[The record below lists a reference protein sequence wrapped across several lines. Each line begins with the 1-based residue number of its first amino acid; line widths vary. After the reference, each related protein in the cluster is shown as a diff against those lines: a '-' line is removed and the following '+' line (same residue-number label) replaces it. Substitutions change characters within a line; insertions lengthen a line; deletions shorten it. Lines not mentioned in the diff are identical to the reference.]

1 MNIFGVTKMSKTVAT
16 CIAETNLVQG
26 EPQENVFFLT
36 LSRKIEDFPNE
47 FLRTARSTSPIQICA
62 IFSTIGPD
70 NLAAVLNLE
79 LNAELEKIAAACSNQ
94 AVLDFEGFANQV
106 INNLNVKVCNFA
118 ANKGT
123 QFKTSM
129 SMFVIEG
136 DILRVIHVGI
146 TKAVLFRNNR
156 IMLLTEEQT
165 VAHRYVQMGAIQPGE
180 ELTHP
185 ENMNLT
191 QYLGKMPQEGPVNAD
206 KKVHLKLQ
214 DNDEL
219 FLMGVGLSRKLPS
232 QMRNSIIAKP
242 LSTEVKSKEIINAA
256 VSYGLKSGL
265 TLIDIKV
272 ESTFLLPG
280 DAVIN
285 SNLKTEAPVATRP
298 GNAAKEQSNN
308 AFTNFESSDDSSNT
322 INYVPGSATLGLSDM
337 DDDEPIVNEQKEKI
351 KTIIIPIVIFIVCI
365 LLGFGVTFMVF
376 NMKNLIS
383 FTEPT
388 TFLTDS
394 SIGTVLYAASDST
407 PVYSQASLDATVI
420 GTLNRGD
427 VVTLQEVAD
436 NTFSKVVT
444 ANNVTGYVLSAQL
457 LEEDPTYFDETTE
470 MTGDPTPVPTT
481 DTMPTEST
489 THMTTTAVQTDQIW
503 NTKATTTTSSS
514 ETVEPDENKMTP
526 MPTPTDGNGGNG
538 GNEGGNGG
546 NEGGNGGNEGGNG
559 GNEGGNG
566 GNEGGNGGNEG
577 GNGGNEGGNG
587 GNEGGNGGNEGGN
600 GGGNEGGNG
609 GGNEGGNGGG
619 DNGGNA
625 GGDNGGGNEGG
636 GDAQAE

>member
-1 MNIFGVTKMSKTVAT
+1 MSKTVAT

-70 NLAAVLNLE
+70 NLSAVLNLE
-79 LNAELEKIAAACSNQ
+79 LNAELEKIVAACSNQ
-94 AVLDFEGFANQV
+94 AVLDFDGFANQV
-106 INNLNVKVCNFA
+106 INTLNVKVCNFA

-165 VAHRYVQMGAIQPGE
+165 VAHRYVQMGAIQASE

-214 DNDEL
+214 DDDEL

-256 VSYGLKSGL
+256 VSYGLKAGL

-285 SNLKTEAPVATRP
+285 SNLKSDAQVASRP
-298 GNAAKEQSNN
+298 GNASKAQSN
-308 AFTNFESSDDSSNT
+308 AYSNFDSDDDDNSDT
-322 INYVPGSATLGLSDM
+322 INFVPGAAGNGISDVEE
-337 DDDEPIVNEQKEKI
+337 EPIVNEKKEKV
-351 KTIIIPIVIFIVCI
+351 KTVIIPIVIFIVCI
-365 LLGFGVTFMVF
+365 VLGFGVTFMIF
-376 NMKNLIS
+376 NMKNLINFS
-383 FTEPT
+383 ET
-388 TFLTDS
+388 TTSLANANAVGS
-394 SIGTVLYAASDST
+394 VLYASSDGV
-407 PVYSQASLDATVI
+407 PVYSSASLDGTVI
-420 GTLNRGD
+420 AQLRRGD
-427 VVTLQEVAD
+427 VVTLQEKVD
-436 NTFSKVVT
+436 DTFSKIIT
-444 ANNVTGYVLSAQL
+444 ANNVTGYILTAQL
-457 LEEDPTYFDETTE
+457 LDQDPTLNDPTTV
-470 MTGDPTPVPTT
+470 MTGDPTPVPMTT
-481 DTMPTEST
+481 ATETAVSIE
-489 THMTTTAVQTDQIW
+489 TTAVQTDRVYNGGGSTTQ
-503 NTKATTTTSSS
+503 ATTAAPTDTPTPTPDPNSVEPGETEPSPTPTESSADTSATESETESS
-514 ETVEPDENKMTP
+514 ETQSEATD
-526 MPTPTDGNGGNG
+526 PTPAETDPEPADTDPAPAEPTSG
-538 GNEGGNGG
+538 E
-546 NEGGNGGNEGGNG
+546 
-559 GNEGGNG
+559 
-566 GNEGGNGGNEG
+566 
-577 GNGGNEGGNG
+577 
-587 GNEGGNGGNEGGN
+587 
-600 GGGNEGGNG
+600 
-609 GGNEGGNGGG
+609 
-619 DNGGNA
+619 
-625 GGDNGGGNEGG
+625 G
-636 GDAQAE
+636 GDATV

>member
-1 MNIFGVTKMSKTVAT
+1 MSKTVAT

-70 NLAAVLNLE
+70 NLSAVLNLE

-242 LSTEVKSKEIINAA
+242 LTTEVKAKEIINAA

-285 SNLKTEAPVATRP
+285 SNLKTEAPVAQRP
-298 GNAAKEQSNN
+298 GNAAKTQN
-308 AFTNFESSDDSSNT
+308 ANDFTNFEKEESADDT
-322 INYVPGSATLGLSDM
+322 INYVPGSATAAVAGMSDPEEE
-337 DDDEPIVNEQKEKI
+337 EPIVNEKKEKI
-351 KTIIIPIVIFIVCI
+351 KTIIIPIVIFIVCV

-376 NMKNLIS
+376 NMKDLIS
-383 FTEPT
+383 FTEAT
-388 TFLTDS
+388 TFLPTS
-394 SIGTVLYAASDST
+394 AGSVLYAASDGV
-407 PVYSQASLDATVI
+407 PVYSQASLDSTVI
-420 GTLNRGD
+420 GNLNRGD
-427 VVTLQEVAD
+427 VVTLQEITD
-436 NTFSKVVT
+436 STFSKVIT

-470 MTGDPTPVPTT
+470 MTGDPTPIPTT
-481 DTMPTEST
+481 ETAEST
-489 THMTTTAVQTDQIW
+489 TQMTTTAVQTDQIW
-503 NTKATTTTSSS
+503 STTKATTTSS
-514 ETVEPDENKMTP
+514 ESSDSSATVEPPDDVT
-526 MPTPTDGNGGNG
+526 PTPNPD
-538 GNEGGNGG
+538 
-546 NEGGNGGNEGGNG
+546 
-559 GNEGGNG
+559 
-566 GNEGGNGGNEG
+566 
-577 GNGGNEGGNG
+577 
-587 GNEGGNGGNEGGN
+587 
-600 GGGNEGGNG
+600 
-609 GGNEGGNGGG
+609 GGNGGG
-619 DNGGNA
+619 DNGGGDNG
-625 GGDNGGGNEGG
+625 GGDNGGGDNGGGDNGGGDNGGGDNGGGDNGGGDNGGGDNGGGDNGGGDNGGGDNGGG
-636 GDAQAE
+636 GDAGGGDAGGGDAGGGDAGAGE

>member
-1 MNIFGVTKMSKTVAT
+1 MSKTVAT
-16 CIAETNLVQG
+16 CIAETNLIQG

-70 NLAAVLNLE
+70 NLSAVLNLE
-79 LNAELEKIAAACSNQ
+79 LNAELEKIVAACANQ
-94 AVLDFEGFANQV
+94 AVLDFDGFANQV
-106 INNLNVKVCNFA
+106 INTLNVKVCNFA

-165 VAHRYVQMGAIQPGE
+165 VAHRYVQMGAIHASE

-214 DNDEL
+214 DDDEL

-242 LSTEVKSKEIINAA
+242 LSTEVKAKEIINAA
-256 VSYGLKSGL
+256 VSYGLKAGL

-285 SNLKTEAPVATRP
+285 NNLKSDAQVAKS
-298 GNAAKEQSNN
+298 GNASKAKSN
-308 AFTNFESSDDSSNT
+308 AYSNFDSDEDSSDT
-322 INYVPGSATLGLSDM
+322 INFVPGEAGNGISDEEE
-337 DDDEPIVNEQKEKI
+337 EPIVNEKKEKA
-351 KTIIIPIVIFIVCI
+351 KTVIIPIVIFIVCI
-365 LLGFGVTFMVF
+365 VLGFGVTFMIF
-376 NMKNLIS
+376 NMKNLINFS
-383 FTEPT
+383 ET
-388 TFLTDS
+388 TTSLANANAVGS
-394 SIGTVLYAASDST
+394 VLYASSDGV
-407 PVYSQASLDATVI
+407 PVYSSASLDGTVI
-420 GTLNRGD
+420 AQLKRGD
-427 VVTLQEVAD
+427 VVTLQEKVD
-436 NTFSKVVT
+436 DTFSKVIT
-444 ANNVTGYVLSAQL
+444 ANNVTGYILTAQL
-457 LEEDPTYFDETTE
+457 LDHDPTLNDPTTVV
-470 MTGDPTPVPTT
+470 TGDPTPVPVTT
-481 DTMPTEST
+481 TTETAASIE
-489 THMTTTAVQTDQIW
+489 TTAVQTDRV
-503 NTKATTTTSSS
+503 N
-514 ETVEPDENKMTP
+514 
-526 MPTPTDGNGGNG
+526 
-538 GNEGGNGG
+538 
-546 NEGGNGGNEGGNG
+546 
-559 GNEGGNG
+559 
-566 GNEGGNGGNEG
+566 
-577 GNGGNEGGNG
+577 
-587 GNEGGNGGNEGGN
+587 N
-600 GGGNEGGNG
+600 GGGNTTTTTTTAEETSESTTEPPESETIASPTPTESSETPASPTPDPNGGSGEGGENG
-609 GGNEGGNGGG
+609 GGSGEGGENGGG
-619 DNGGNA
+619 SGEGGENGGGSGEGGENGGGAGEGGNA
-625 GGDNGGGNEGG
+625 GGEGG
-636 GDAQAE
+636 GDATV

>member
-1 MNIFGVTKMSKTVAT
+1 MSKTVAT

-70 NLAAVLNLE
+70 NLSAVLNLE
-79 LNAELEKIAAACSNQ
+79 LNAELEKIVAACSNQ
-94 AVLDFEGFANQV
+94 AVLDFDGFANQV
-106 INNLNVKVCNFA
+106 INTLNVKVCNFA

-165 VAHRYVQMGAIQPGE
+165 VAHRYVQMGAIQASE

-214 DNDEL
+214 DDDEL

-256 VSYGLKSGL
+256 VSYGLKAGL

-285 SNLKTEAPVATRP
+285 SNLKSDAQVASRP
-298 GNAAKEQSNN
+298 GNASKAQSN
-308 AFTNFESSDDSSNT
+308 AYSNFDSDDDDNSDT
-322 INYVPGSATLGLSDM
+322 INFVPGAAGNGISDVEE
-337 DDDEPIVNEQKEKI
+337 EPIVNEKKEKV
-351 KTIIIPIVIFIVCI
+351 KTVIIPIVIFIVCI
-365 LLGFGVTFMVF
+365 VLGFGVTFMIF
-376 NMKNLIS
+376 NMKNLINFS
-383 FTEPT
+383 ET
-388 TFLTDS
+388 TTSLANANAVGS
-394 SIGTVLYAASDST
+394 VLYASSDGV
-407 PVYSQASLDATVI
+407 PVYSSASLDGTVI
-420 GTLNRGD
+420 AQLRRGD
-427 VVTLQEVAD
+427 VVTLQEKVD
-436 NTFSKVVT
+436 DTFSKIIT
-444 ANNVTGYVLSAQL
+444 ANNVTGYILTAQL
-457 LEEDPTYFDETTE
+457 LDQDPTLNDPTTV
-470 MTGDPTPVPTT
+470 MTGDPTPVPMTT
-481 DTMPTEST
+481 ATETAVSIE
-489 THMTTTAVQTDQIW
+489 TTAVQTDRVNNGGGSATQA
-503 NTKATTTTSSS
+503 TTSATTTTSETSETTVDPNSVEQGEPSPTPTESSADTSATESETESS
-514 ETVEPDENKMTP
+514 ETQSEATD
-526 MPTPTDGNGGNG
+526 PTPAETDPEPADTDPTPAEPTSG
-538 GNEGGNGG
+538 E
-546 NEGGNGGNEGGNG
+546 
-559 GNEGGNG
+559 
-566 GNEGGNGGNEG
+566 
-577 GNGGNEGGNG
+577 
-587 GNEGGNGGNEGGN
+587 
-600 GGGNEGGNG
+600 
-609 GGNEGGNGGG
+609 
-619 DNGGNA
+619 
-625 GGDNGGGNEGG
+625 G
-636 GDAQAE
+636 GDATV

>member
-1 MNIFGVTKMSKTVAT
+1 MSKTVAT
-16 CIAETNLVQG
+16 CIAETNLIQG

-70 NLAAVLNLE
+70 NLSAVLNLE
-79 LNAELEKIAAACSNQ
+79 LNAELEKIVAACSNQ
-94 AVLDFEGFANQV
+94 AVLDFDGFANQV
-106 INNLNVKVCNFA
+106 INTLNVKVCNFA

-165 VAHRYVQMGAIQPGE
+165 VAHRYVQMGAIQASE

-214 DNDEL
+214 DDDEL

-256 VSYGLKSGL
+256 VSYGLKAGL

-285 SNLKTEAPVATRP
+285 NNLKSDAQVAKS
-298 GNAAKEQSNN
+298 GNASKAKSN
-308 AFTNFESSDDSSNT
+308 AYSNFDSDEDSSDT
-322 INYVPGSATLGLSDM
+322 INFVPGEAGNGISDEEE
-337 DDDEPIVNEQKEKI
+337 EPIVNEKKEKA
-351 KTIIIPIVIFIVCI
+351 KTVIIPIVIFIVCI
-365 LLGFGVTFMVF
+365 VLGFGVTFMIF
-376 NMKNLIS
+376 NMKNLIN
-383 FTEPT
+383 FNET
-388 TFLTDS
+388 TTSLANANAVGS
-394 SIGTVLYAASDST
+394 VLYASSDGV
-407 PVYSQASLDATVI
+407 PVYSSASLDGTVI
-420 GTLNRGD
+420 AQLKRGD
-427 VVTLQEVAD
+427 VVTLQEKVD
-436 NTFSKVVT
+436 DTFSKVIT
-444 ANNVTGYVLSAQL
+444 ANNVTGYILTAQL
-457 LEEDPTYFDETTE
+457 LDHDPTLNDPTTVV
-470 MTGDPTPVPTT
+470 TGDPTPVPVTT
-481 DTMPTEST
+481 TTETAVSIE
-489 THMTTTAVQTDQIW
+489 TTAVQTDRVNNGGGSSTQ
-503 NTKATTTTSSS
+503 ATTAAPTDTPTPTPDPNS
-514 ETVEPDENKMTP
+514 VEPGETEP
-526 MPTPTDGNGGNG
+526 SPTPTDATETPSPTPDPNNGGSEEGGNG
-538 GNEGGNGG
+538 GSEGGNGGAEEGGNGGSEGGNGGAEEGGNGGAEEGGNGGSEGGNGG
-546 NEGGNGGNEGGNG
+546 NEGGAE
-559 GNEGGNG
+559 
-566 GNEGGNGGNEG
+566 
-577 GNGGNEGGNG
+577 
-587 GNEGGNGGNEGGN
+587 
-600 GGGNEGGNG
+600 
-609 GGNEGGNGGG
+609 
-619 DNGGNA
+619 
-625 GGDNGGGNEGG
+625 G
-636 GDAQAE
+636 GDATI

>member
-1 MNIFGVTKMSKTVAT
+1 MSKTVAT
-16 CIAETNLVQG
+16 CIAETNLIQG

-70 NLAAVLNLE
+70 NLSAVLNLE
-79 LNAELEKIAAACSNQ
+79 LNAELEKIVAACANQ
-94 AVLDFEGFANQV
+94 AVLDFDGFANQV
-106 INNLNVKVCNFA
+106 INTLNVKVCNFA

-165 VAHRYVQMGAIQPGE
+165 VAHRYVQMGAIQASE

-214 DNDEL
+214 DDDEL

-256 VSYGLKSGL
+256 VSYGLKAGL

-285 SNLKTEAPVATRP
+285 NNLKSDAQVAKS
-298 GNAAKEQSNN
+298 GNASKAKSN
-308 AFTNFESSDDSSNT
+308 AYSNFDSDEDSSDT
-322 INYVPGSATLGLSDM
+322 INFVPGEAGNGISDEEE
-337 DDDEPIVNEQKEKI
+337 EPIVNEKKEKA
-351 KTIIIPIVIFIVCI
+351 KTVIIPIVIFIVCI
-365 LLGFGVTFMVF
+365 VLGFGVTFMIF
-376 NMKNLIS
+376 NMKNLINFS
-383 FTEPT
+383 ET
-388 TFLTDS
+388 TTSLANANAVGS
-394 SIGTVLYAASDST
+394 VLYASSDGV
-407 PVYSQASLDATVI
+407 PVYSSASLDGTVI
-420 GTLNRGD
+420 AQLKRGD
-427 VVTLQEVAD
+427 VVTLQEKVD
-436 NTFSKVVT
+436 DTFSKVIT
-444 ANNVTGYVLSAQL
+444 ANNVTGYILTAQL
-457 LEEDPTYFDETTE
+457 LDHDPTLNDPTTVV
-470 MTGDPTPVPTT
+470 TGDPTPVPVTATT
-481 DTMPTEST
+481 ETAASIE
-489 THMTTTAVQTDQIW
+489 TTAVQTDRV
-503 NTKATTTTSSS
+503 N
-514 ETVEPDENKMTP
+514 
-526 MPTPTDGNGGNG
+526 
-538 GNEGGNGG
+538 
-546 NEGGNGGNEGGNG
+546 
-559 GNEGGNG
+559 
-566 GNEGGNGGNEG
+566 
-577 GNGGNEGGNG
+577 
-587 GNEGGNGGNEGGN
+587 N
-600 GGGNEGGNG
+600 GGGNTTTTTTTAEETSESTTEPPESETIASPTPTESSETPASPTPDPNGGSGEGGENG
-609 GGNEGGNGGG
+609 GGSGEGGENGGG
-619 DNGGNA
+619 SGEGGENGGGSGEGGENGGGAGEGGNA
-625 GGDNGGGNEGG
+625 GGEGG
-636 GDAQAE
+636 GDATV

>member
-1 MNIFGVTKMSKTVAT
+1 MSKTVAT

-70 NLAAVLNLE
+70 NLSAVLNLE
-79 LNAELEKIAAACSNQ
+79 LNAELEKIVAACSNQ
-94 AVLDFEGFANQV
+94 AVLDFDGFANQV

-165 VAHRYVQMGAIQPGE
+165 VAHRYVQMGAIQASE

-214 DNDEL
+214 DDDEL

-256 VSYGLKSGL
+256 VSYGLKAGL

-285 SNLKTEAPVATRP
+285 NNLKSDAQVAARP
-298 GNAAKEQSNN
+298 GNASKAQSN
-308 AFTNFESSDDSSNT
+308 AYSNFDSDGDASDT
-322 INYVPGSATLGLSDM
+322 INFVPGAAGNDISDEEE
-337 DDDEPIVNEQKEKI
+337 EPIVNEKKEKV
-351 KTIIIPIVIFIVCI
+351 KTVIIPIVIFIVCI
-365 LLGFGVTFMVF
+365 VLGFGVTFMIF
-376 NMKNLIS
+376 NMKNLINFS
-383 FTEPT
+383 ET
-388 TFLTDS
+388 TTSLANAS
-394 SIGTVLYAASDST
+394 AVGSVLYASSDGV
-407 PVYSQASLDATVI
+407 PVYSSASLDGTVI
-420 GTLNRGD
+420 AQLRRGD
-427 VVTLQEVAD
+427 VVTLQEKVD
-436 NTFSKVVT
+436 DTFSKVVT
-444 ANNVTGYVLSAQL
+444 ANNVTGYILTAQL
-457 LEEDPTYFDETTE
+457 LDHDPTLNDPTTTV
-470 MTGDPTPVPTT
+470 TGDPTPVAVTT
-481 DTMPTEST
+481 TTET
-489 THMTTTAVQTDQIW
+489 TAPFETTAVQTDRV
-503 NTKATTTTSSS
+503 NNGGGSTTTTTTAAPTDTPTPTPDPNSVEPGETETSATSSETSETSESSS
-514 ETVEPDENKMTP
+514 ETSETETETEATDPTPADTDPTPADTEAPAPGGDENATV
-526 MPTPTDGNGGNG
+526 
-538 GNEGGNGG
+538 
-546 NEGGNGGNEGGNG
+546 
-559 GNEGGNG
+559 
-566 GNEGGNGGNEG
+566 
-577 GNGGNEGGNG
+577 
-587 GNEGGNGGNEGGN
+587 
-600 GGGNEGGNG
+600 
-609 GGNEGGNGGG
+609 
-619 DNGGNA
+619 
-625 GGDNGGGNEGG
+625 
-636 GDAQAE
+636 

>member
-1 MNIFGVTKMSKTVAT
+1 MSKTVAT

-70 NLAAVLNLE
+70 NLSAVLNLE
-79 LNAELEKIAAACSNQ
+79 LNAELERIASVCANQ
-94 AVLDFEGFANQV
+94 AVLDFDGFANQV

-165 VAHRYVQMGAIQPGE
+165 VAHRYVQMGAIQPSE

-219 FLMGVGLSRKLPS
+219 FLMGVGLSRRLPS

-242 LSTEVKSKEIINAA
+242 LSTEAKSKEIINAA
-256 VSYGLKSGL
+256 VSYGIKSGL
-265 TLIDIKV
+265 TLIDMKV

-285 SNLKTEAPVATRP
+285 SNLRTEAGLSRRDNQKGA
-298 GNAAKEQSNN
+298 ESN
-308 AFTNFESSDDSSNT
+308 AFTEFDNDSDLEFNNDSSDT
-322 INYVPGSATLGLSDM
+322 INYVPGSASASYAESD
-337 DDDEPIVNEQKEKI
+337 EEELIVNESKERL
-351 KTIIIPIVIFIVCI
+351 KTIIIPIIIFLVCI
-365 LLGFGVTFMVF
+365 ILGFGVTFMIF
-376 NMKNLIS
+376 NMKDLIDLGGA
-383 FTEPT
+383 T
-388 TFLTDS
+388 TTTLPVGVGS
-394 SIGTVLYAASDST
+394 VLYANENMV
-407 PVYSQASLDATVI
+407 PVYSKASEEATVI
-420 GTLNRGD
+420 GTLNLGD
-427 VVTLQEVAD
+427 AVTLKEITNEA
-436 NTFSKVVT
+436 FSKIVT
-444 ANNVTGYVLSAQL
+444 ANNVTGYVASDKLTA
-457 LEEDPTYFDETTE
+457 ENPIKGTTE
-470 MTGDPTPVPTT
+470 FDPFGDATSVTTGEVTLPDGETVQTTGVKKDNIYYPPTATPKPTLESIGYDEEGNPIYPSPTPGG
-481 DTMPTEST
+481 
-489 THMTTTAVQTDQIW
+489 
-503 NTKATTTTSSS
+503 
-514 ETVEPDENKMTP
+514 
-526 MPTPTDGNGGNG
+526 PTPTPGGPTPTPSAQTPTTAPATPTP
-538 GNEGGNGG
+538 
-546 NEGGNGGNEGGNG
+546 
-559 GNEGGNG
+559 
-566 GNEGGNGGNEG
+566 
-577 GNGGNEGGNG
+577 
-587 GNEGGNGGNEGGN
+587 
-600 GGGNEGGNG
+600 
-609 GGNEGGNGGG
+609 GGG
-619 DNGGNA
+619 DNPTEA
-625 GGDNGGGNEGG
+625 PKPTDKPTEAPKPTDPPPTEAPKPTDPPPPPKPTDPPPPDNGGGSEG
-636 GDAQAE
+636 

>member
-1 MNIFGVTKMSKTVAT
+1 MSKTVAT

-47 FLRTARSTSPIQICA
+47 FLRTAKSTSPIQICA

-70 NLAAVLNLE
+70 NLSAVLNLE
-79 LNAELEKIAAACSNQ
+79 LNAELEKIAASCSNQ

-165 VAHRYVQMGAIQPGE
+165 VAHRYVQMGAIQASE

-242 LSTEVKSKEIINAA
+242 LSTEVKAKEIINSAL
-256 VSYGLKSGL
+256 SYGLKAGL

-285 SNLKTEAPVATRP
+285 SNLKTDAQVSSKP
-298 GNAAKEQSNN
+298 GSGKAQESN
-308 AFTNFESSDDSSNT
+308 AFNNFDSGADSSDT
-322 INYVPGSATLGLSDM
+322 INFVPGEASNGVTDGDEE
-337 DDDEPIVNEQKEKI
+337 EPIINEKREKA

-365 LLGFGVTFMVF
+365 LLGFGVTFMIF

-383 FTEPT
+383 FDEST
-388 TFLTDS
+388 TLLSNTAV
-394 SIGTVLYAASDST
+394 GTGSVLYAASDGV
-407 PVYSQASLDATVI
+407 PVYSQNSLDSTII
-420 GTLNRGD
+420 GSLKRGD
-427 VVTLQEVAD
+427 VVTLQEITD
-436 NTFSKVVT
+436 DTFSKVVT
-444 ANNVTGYVLSAQL
+444 ANNVTGFVLTAQL
-457 LEEDPTYFDETTE
+457 LTEDPTYNDPTTV
-470 MTGDPTPVPTT
+470 MLSDPTPVPTSSGSEET
-481 DTMPTEST
+481 T
-489 THMTTTAVQTDQIW
+489 THMTTTAVQTDAW
-503 NTKATTTTSSS
+503 GGGGTKATTTEETTTSESTTEPPESQTEATTTTS
-514 ETVEPDENKMTP
+514 ETSETTTSATTSEETTTEETTTTAEETTTTVEETTTTAADP
-526 MPTPTDGNGGNG
+526 
-538 GNEGGNGG
+538 
-546 NEGGNGGNEGGNG
+546 
-559 GNEGGNG
+559 
-566 GNEGGNGGNEG
+566 
-577 GNGGNEGGNG
+577 
-587 GNEGGNGGNEGGN
+587 
-600 GGGNEGGNG
+600 
-609 GGNEGGNGGG
+609 
-619 DNGGNA
+619 NA
-625 GGDNGGGNEGG
+625 GT
-636 GDAQAE
+636 

>member
-1 MNIFGVTKMSKTVAT
+1 MSKTVAT
-16 CIAETNLVQG
+16 CIAETNLIQG
-26 EPQENVFFLT
+26 DPQENVFFLT

-79 LNAELEKIAAACSNQ
+79 LNQELERIAASCANS
-94 AVLDFEGFANQV
+94 AVLDFDGFANQV

-136 DILRVIHVGI
+136 DILRVLHVGI

-165 VAHRYVQMGAIQPGE
+165 VAHRYVQMGAIQPSE

-206 KKVHLKLQ
+206 RKVHLKLQ

-256 VSYGLKSGL
+256 VSYGIKSGL
-265 TLIDIKV
+265 TLIDLKV

-285 SNLKTEAPVATRP
+285 SNLKTDSQM
-298 GNAAKEQSNN
+298 AKPENVRRAESNN
-308 AFTNFESSDDSSNT
+308 AFTDFENDYDDGDASDT
-322 INYVPGSATLGLSDM
+322 INYVPGSAVASFAEE
-337 DDDEPIVNEQKEKI
+337 DEEEVIVNESKERV
-351 KTIIIPIVIFIVCI
+351 KTIIIPVVIFIICV

-376 NMKNLIS
+376 NMKDLIS
-383 FTEPT
+383 FSEET
-388 TFLTDS
+388 TTLGPS
-394 SIGTVLYAASDST
+394 AVGSVLYASQDKVSVYSKASEDST
-407 PVYSQASLDATVI
+407 IIGSLS
-420 GTLNRGD
+420 RGEP
-427 VVTLQEVAD
+427 VTLQEVT
-436 NTFSKVVT
+436 NETFAKVLT
-444 ANNVTGYVLSAQL
+444 KNNVTGYVISAQL
-457 LEEDPTYFDETTE
+457 SAEDPTAGESSSDPFGEESSATTPDIDDTEQTVHTTGVKKDDIYF
-470 MTGDPTPVPTT
+470 PTKKT
-481 DTMPTEST
+481 S
-489 THMTTTAVQTDQIW
+489 
-503 NTKATTTTSSS
+503 ATTTTY
-514 ETVEPDENKMTP
+514 ETDEFGNPIIPSPTPDPNNQNP
-526 MPTPTDGNGGNG
+526 DNPTPTPKSQ
-538 GNEGGNGG
+538 
-546 NEGGNGGNEGGNG
+546 
-559 GNEGGNG
+559 
-566 GNEGGNGGNEG
+566 
-577 GNGGNEGGNG
+577 
-587 GNEGGNGGNEGGN
+587 
-600 GGGNEGGNG
+600 
-609 GGNEGGNGGG
+609 
-619 DNGGNA
+619 DNPDNPPTNTPVPPTDTPA
-625 GGDNGGGNEGG
+625 PATNTPVPPPPTNTPVPPKPTDPPPPPPDNGGGNG
-636 GDAQAE
+636 GDNNG

>member
-1 MNIFGVTKMSKTVAT
+1 MSKTVAT

-70 NLAAVLNLE
+70 NLSAVLNLE
-79 LNAELEKIAAACSNQ
+79 LNAELEKIVAACSNQ
-94 AVLDFEGFANQV
+94 AVLDFDGFANQV

-165 VAHRYVQMGAIQPGE
+165 VAHRYVQMGAIQASE

-214 DNDEL
+214 DDDEL

-256 VSYGLKSGL
+256 VSYGLKAGL

-285 SNLKTEAPVATRP
+285 NNLKSDAQVAARP
-298 GNAAKEQSNN
+298 GAASKAKSNAYS
-308 AFTNFESSDDSSNT
+308 NFESDGDSSDT
-322 INYVPGSATLGLSDM
+322 INFVPGEAGNGISDEEE
-337 DDDEPIVNEQKEKI
+337 EPIVNEKKEKA
-351 KTIIIPIVIFIVCI
+351 KTVIIPIVIFIVCI
-365 LLGFGVTFMVF
+365 VLGFGVTFMIF
-376 NMKNLIS
+376 NMKNLINFS
-383 FTEPT
+383 ETST
-388 TFLTDS
+388 SLANAS
-394 SIGTVLYAASDST
+394 AVGSVLYASSDGV
-407 PVYSQASLDATVI
+407 PVYSSASLDGTVI
-420 GTLNRGD
+420 AQLRRGD
-427 VVTLQEVAD
+427 VVTLQEKVD
-436 NTFSKVVT
+436 DTFSKVIT
-444 ANNVTGYVLSAQL
+444 ANNVTGYILTAQL
-457 LEEDPTYFDETTE
+457 LDHDPTLNDPTTVT
-470 MTGDPTPVPTT
+470 TGDPTPAAITT
-481 DTMPTEST
+481 TTETAASIE
-489 THMTTTAVQTDQIW
+489 TTAVQTDRV
-503 NTKATTTTSSS
+503 NNGGGSTTTTTTAETTPETTPDPNSVEPGESETSATDTSASETSESSS
-514 ETVEPDENKMTP
+514 ETSETETEATEPSAEETP
-526 MPTPTDGNGGNG
+526 APADTEAPADPQPGN
-538 GNEGGNGG
+538 NE
-546 NEGGNGGNEGGNG
+546 
-559 GNEGGNG
+559 
-566 GNEGGNGGNEG
+566 
-577 GNGGNEGGNG
+577 
-587 GNEGGNGGNEGGN
+587 
-600 GGGNEGGNG
+600 
-609 GGNEGGNGGG
+609 
-619 DNGGNA
+619 DPA
-625 GGDNGGGNEGG
+625 V
-636 GDAQAE
+636 

>member
-1 MNIFGVTKMSKTVAT
+1 MSKTVAT
-16 CIAETNLVQG
+16 CIAETNLIQG

-70 NLAAVLNLE
+70 NLSAVLNLE
-79 LNAELEKIAAACSNQ
+79 LNAELEKIVAACANQ
-94 AVLDFEGFANQV
+94 AVLDFDGFANQV
-106 INNLNVKVCNFA
+106 INTLNVKVCNFA

-165 VAHRYVQMGAIQPGE
+165 VAHRYVQMGAIQASE

-214 DNDEL
+214 DDDEL

-256 VSYGLKSGL
+256 VSYGLKAGL

-285 SNLKTEAPVATRP
+285 NNLKSDAQVAKSA
-298 GNAAKEQSNN
+298 NASKAKSN
-308 AFTNFESSDDSSNT
+308 AYSNFDSDEDSSDT
-322 INYVPGSATLGLSDM
+322 INFVPGEAGNGISDEEE
-337 DDDEPIVNEQKEKI
+337 EPIVNEKKEKA
-351 KTIIIPIVIFIVCI
+351 KTVIIPIVIFIVCI
-365 LLGFGVTFMVF
+365 VLGFGVTFMIF
-376 NMKNLIS
+376 NMKNLINFS
-383 FTEPT
+383 ET
-388 TFLTDS
+388 TTSLANANAVGS
-394 SIGTVLYAASDST
+394 VLYASSDGV
-407 PVYSQASLDATVI
+407 PVYSSASLDGTVI
-420 GTLNRGD
+420 AQLKRGD
-427 VVTLQEVAD
+427 VVTLQEKVD
-436 NTFSKVVT
+436 DTFSKIIT
-444 ANNVTGYVLSAQL
+444 ANNVTGYILTAQL
-457 LEEDPTYFDETTE
+457 LDHDPTLNDPTTVV
-470 MTGDPTPVPTT
+470 TGDPTPVPVTT
-481 DTMPTEST
+481 TTET
-489 THMTTTAVQTDQIW
+489 AAPIETTAVQTDRV
-503 NTKATTTTSSS
+503 N
-514 ETVEPDENKMTP
+514 
-526 MPTPTDGNGGNG
+526 
-538 GNEGGNGG
+538 
-546 NEGGNGGNEGGNG
+546 
-559 GNEGGNG
+559 
-566 GNEGGNGGNEG
+566 
-577 GNGGNEGGNG
+577 
-587 GNEGGNGGNEGGN
+587 N
-600 GGGNEGGNG
+600 GGGNTTTTTTTAEETTTTVDPNSVEPG
-609 GGNEGGNGGG
+609 ETEPSPTPTESSTETSATESETEATESETEATESESKATESETEAPAP
-619 DNGGNA
+619 DNTEPAA
-625 GGDNGGGNEGG
+625 GGDGN
-636 GDAQAE
+636 ATV